1 MLAGQ
6 GSGTRYHHH
15 MAIKTNVLSH
25 LHSFQLSVSGNQAFL
40 ATTGS
45 LDRET
50 IANYHM
56 LLLAS
61 DGMGNSLTAT
71 ANVFVTVG
79 DRNDNSPQFD
89 TVLVTKCTSLLN
101 IVFLSKCI
109 MHDAQFDVNSF
120 SVDIVEQTTYLSNCF
135 SVQVRHCM
143 YCISHKMHILV
154 KHSIPI
160 KMHHA

>member
-89 TVLVTKCTSLLN
+89 
-101 IVFLSKCI
+101 
-109 MHDAQFDVNSF
+109 VNSF